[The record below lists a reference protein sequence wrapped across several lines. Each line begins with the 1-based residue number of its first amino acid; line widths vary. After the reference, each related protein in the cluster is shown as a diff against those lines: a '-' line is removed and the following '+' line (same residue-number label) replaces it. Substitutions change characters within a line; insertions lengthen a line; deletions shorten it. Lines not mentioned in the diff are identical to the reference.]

1 MSSAKDTHPE
11 PDEEGESDYEQRL
24 LSHLAAHLYNT
35 IGGDVP
41 LETLHLRAT
50 DYLEIDPETVE
61 EAIVDGE
68 NDGVYVVERGNG
80 SAKQIRAVDP
90 IGEPPEVLGEIDGI
104 DVSDDSTDFTK
115 IGPVTDSLSDALNDA
130 GFHSFGDLYEAHPG
144 EIEDLPTMTGSKAD
158 LIVSEAGQHL
168 PAEQKIA
175 FEAVERYQ
183 NHVDTHE
190 TQSSVVQD
198 ILEVSEDV
206 GDLLASDET
215 VPSEE
220 MHFKGFPVLRD
231 RGHPHLVRAHE
242 FPQQDGVPVPP
253 KATDVEHLGIDTM
266 QATAQKLGRG
276 NMGLRLVGPHGAGK
290 NYMLRYLHWKT
301 NRVLVSVDGDQTMV
315 AQDVLGITSVN
326 EDRVNVFRDGI
337 LTKAMKH
344 GYSIVINEGNVVP
357 AGVMMALQKILN
369 QNVLTVK
376 ESGEEIIPHPAARV
390 IITMNPPVREYRDS
404 KPLNAATR
412 DRFQTIYFDY
422 LDKKDEV
429 NLLDQIAN
437 SGRPRVDRDDIKRL
451 AEFAQASRDNEMWPT
466 ISTRKLEHAIDW
478 IDEGA
483 SVRGALKHVVKSA
496 AEPQQNPA
504 DTHEK
509 INDV

>member
-1 MSSAKDTHPE
+1 MSQATREKSE
-11 PDEEGESDYEQRL
+11 NEWEYEQRL
-24 LSHLAAHLYNT
+24 LSHLTAHLSDE
-35 IGGDVP
+35 IGGHVP
-41 LETLHLRAT
+41 IETLHLRAT
-50 DYLEIDPETVE
+50 DYLEIEEETVK
-61 EAIVDGE
+61 EAVVDGE
-68 NDGVYVVERGNG
+68 NGGVYTIERDRG
-80 SAKQIRAVDP
+80 SAKLISSVDP
-90 IGEPPEVLGEIDGI
+90 VGEPPEELGEIDGF
-104 DVSDDSTDFTK
+104 DMPGDSADFTK
-115 IGPVTDSLSDALNDA
+115 IKAVTDSLSNSLNDA
-130 GFHSFGDLYEAHPG
+130 GFHSFKDLYDADSEDLD
-144 EIEDLPTMTGSKAD
+144 DLPTMTQSKAD
-158 LIVSEAGQHL
+158 LIVSQAGQYL
-168 PAEQKIA
+168 PAEDKIA
-175 FEAVERYQ
+175 FEAVERYHD
-183 NHVDTHE
+183 HVDTHD
-190 TQSSVVQD
+190 TQSSITQD

-206 GDLLASDET
+206 GDLLATDET
-215 VPSEE
+215 ISADG
-220 MHFKGFPVLRD
+220 MHYKGFPVLRD
-231 RGHPHLVRAHE
+231 RDHPHLVRAHE
-242 FPQQDGVPVPP
+242 FPQRNGEPIPP
-253 KATDVEHLGIDTM
+253 KATTIEHLGIDTL

-276 NMGLRLVGPHGAGK
+276 NMGLRLVGPHGCGK
-290 NYMLRYLHWKT
+290 NYLLRYLHWKT
-301 NRVLVSVDGDQTMV
+301 NRVLVSVDADQSMV
-315 AQDVLGITSVN
+315 AQDVLGITSVS
-326 EDRVNVFRDGI
+326 EDRVNVFQDGV

-404 KPLNAATR
+404 QPLNAATR

-422 LDKKDEV
+422 LEKKDEV

-437 SGRPRVDRDDIKRL
+437 AGRPRVGRDDIERL
-451 AEFAQASRDNEMWPT
+451 AEFAKASRDNEMWPT

-478 IDEGA
+478 IDEGS